1 MYMTSRDITALTARE
16 SSAPQADNLLRETVE
31 MIEGHFVLFD
41 ANDRMTMCNQ
51 RYRELNRPIS
61 DLLNPGVSFREIL
74 KAAVAQGLYLD
85 AVGREREFIEERLAR
100 HARPDGPFDI
110 CRSGGCWIRIH
121 ERLLSNGGRF
131 EMGTDVTDRV
141 RAKQEI
147 NALKDEL
154 ERRVEQRTAALI
166 AANQELEAFSYS
178 IAHDLKAPLRAI
190 SGFAAGL
197 RDEYA
202 VRLEEAGKH
211 GIARIIAN
219 AARMTAMIDDLL
231 GLSQVTRTPL
241 TRRTLD
247 PAPIARAA
255 AKEALAGY
263 PCAHLV
269 VADMPPTQADYGLL
283 LQVYSNL
290 IGNALKFSCKRQHAY
305 VEVGAER
312 QGDVVVYFVRDNG
325 AGFDMRDAHR
335 LFGVFQRLHSL
346 REFEGTGIGL
356 AIVRR
361 IVQRHGG
368 RVWADAAPE
377 AGTTFYF
384 TLEPGK
390 PPPAASA

>member
-1 MYMTSRDITALTARE
+1 MCMTSRDITAPIAPE
-16 SSAPQADNLLRETVE
+16 SSAPQADDLLLETVE
-31 MIEGHFVLFD
+31 MIEGQFVLFD

-51 RYRELNRPIS
+51 PYRELNRAIS

-100 HARPDGPFDI
+100 HVYPDGPFDI
-110 CRSGGCWIRIH
+110 RRSGDRWIRIR
-121 ERLLSNGGRF
+121 ERRLSNGGRF

-141 RAKQEI
+141 RADQEVK
-147 NALKDEL
+147 ALKAEL
-154 ERRVEQRTAALI
+154 ERRVEQRTADLI

-197 RDEYA
+197 REEHA

-231 GLSQVTRTPL
+231 GLSQVARIPL
-241 TRRTLD
+241 TRRRLD
-247 PAPIARAA
+247 PAPVARAA

-263 PCAHLV
+263 PCAHLE
-269 VADMPPTQADYGLL
+269 VADMPPARADYGLL

-290 IGNALKFSCKRQHAY
+290 IGNALKFSCKRQNAN

-312 QGDVVVYFVRDNG
+312 RGDRVVYFVRDNG
-325 AGFDMRDAHR
+325 AGFDMRDAHK
-335 LFGVFQRLHSL
+335 LFGVFQRLHSV

-368 RVWADAAPE
+368 RVWADAAPD
-377 AGTTFYF
+377 AGASFYF
-384 TLEPGK
+384 TLEPGE